1 MLTAKL
7 LTKRS
12 FAVSIYTGVDTMIK
26 RDLLLKKLIDYKDKD
41 IIKIITGIRRCGK
54 SYLLFEIY
62 YKYLIENGIDEKHI
76 ILINLESKK
85 NEYLRDANNLYNYVE
100 TQIKDKGKY
109 YIFIDEIQMVDG
121 FEDVVNGIK
130 ADFNSDLYI
139 TGSNSKL
146 LSSDINTKLRGRGIE
161 IKVYPLSF
169 KEYYE
174 NIGGDRQ
181 KAFNEYIMYGG
192 MPYVSTLDKDYEK
205 IEYLKMLND
214 TIGFKDI
221 IERNKIKNDSLF
233 NSLLELMCSQIG
245 SVVSPN
251 KIAKTLKSNNFK
263 TVDNETISNYLKYI
277 CDGFLFYKAY
287 RYDLKG
293 KEYLKTLNKY
303 YVCDMRLRNGKI
315 NFRQVE
321 MTHILENIVYLEL
334 IRRNYIVDIGKNDSQ
349 EIDFI
354 ARTYNDLYYIQV
366 SLSIENLETKARE
379 VSAFKGLDDGYK
391 KIIITMDNNPLI
403 RLEDGYK
410 TIHIFDFLLNED
422 ILKEI

>member
-1 MLTAKL
+1 
-7 LTKRS
+7 
-12 FAVSIYTGVDTMIK
+12 MIK
-26 RDLLLKKLIDYKDKD
+26 RDSLLQKLISYKDKD

-54 SYLLFEIY
+54 SYLLFNIY
-62 YKYLIENGIDEKHI
+62 YNYLVESGVDKEHI

-85 NEYLRDANNLYNYVE
+85 NEYLRNSDNLYNYIE
-100 TQIKDKGKY
+100 NKIIDNEKY
-109 YIFIDEIQMVDG
+109 YIFIDEIQMVED
-121 FEDVVNGIK
+121 FEDVVNGLK
-130 ADFNSDLYI
+130 TDFNSDLYI

-161 IKVYPLSF
+161 IKVFPLSF
-169 KEYYE
+169 KEYYD
-174 NIGGDRQ
+174 NIKGDKQ
-181 KAFNEYIMYGG
+181 AAFNDYVLYGG
-192 MPYVSTLDKDYEK
+192 MPYISTLEKDYEK
-205 IEYLKMLND
+205 IEYLKMINE

-221 IERNKIKNDSLF
+221 IERNKIRNEALF
-233 NSLLELMCSQIG
+233 DSLLELLCSQIG
-245 SVVSPN
+245 GVVSPN
-251 KIAKTLKSNNFK
+251 KIANTLKSNNFK
-263 TVDNETISNYLKYI
+263 TVDNETITNYLKHI
-277 CDGFLFYKAY
+277 CDGFLFYKAS
-287 RYDLKG
+287 RYDIKG

-303 YVCDMRLRNGKI
+303 YVCDMGLRNEKI

-366 SLSIENLETKARE
+366 SLSIENQETKKRE
-379 VSAFKGLDDGYK
+379 LSAFKGLDDGYK

-403 RLEDGYK
+403 RLENGYK
-410 TIHIFDFLLNED
+410 MIHIFDFLLNEN

>member
-1 MLTAKL
+1 
-7 LTKRS
+7 
-12 FAVSIYTGVDTMIK
+12 MIK
-26 RDLLLKKLIDYKDKD
+26 RDALLKKLIDSKDKD

-62 YKYLIENGIDEKHI
+62 YKYLIENGVDKEHI

-85 NEYLRDANNLYNYVE
+85 NELLRNSNNLYEYIEKKIIDN
-100 TQIKDKGKY
+100 KKY
-109 YIFIDEIQMVDG
+109 YIFIDEIQMVDN

-130 ADFNSDLYI
+130 VDFNSDLYI

-161 IKVYPLSF
+161 IKVFPLSF

-174 NIGGDRQ
+174 TIGGDKQ
-181 KAFNEYIMYGG
+181 QAFNNYIMYGG
-192 MPYVSTLDKDYEK
+192 MPYIATLDNNNEK
-205 IEYLKMLND
+205 IEYLKMINE

-221 IERNKIKNDSLF
+221 IERNKIKNEGLF
-233 NSLLELMCSQIG
+233 NSLLELLCSQIG
-245 SVVSPN
+245 GIVSSN
-251 KIAKTLKSNNFK
+251 KIANTLKSSNFK

-277 CDGFLFYKAY
+277 CDGFLFYKAS

-303 YVCDMRLRNGKI
+303 YVCDMGLRNEKI
-315 NFRQVE
+315 NFRQIE

-334 IRRNYIVDIGKNDSQ
+334 IRRNYIVDIGKNESR
-349 EIDFI
+349 EIDFV
-354 ARTYNDLYYIQV
+354 ARTHNDLYYIQV
-366 SLSIENLETKARE
+366 SLSIENNETKQRE
-379 VSAFKGLDDGYK
+379 ILSFKGLDDGYK
-391 KIIITMDNNPLI
+391 KIVVTMDNNPLI

-410 TIHIFDFLLNED
+410 MVNVFDFLLNEN

>member
-1 MLTAKL
+1 
-7 LTKRS
+7 
-12 FAVSIYTGVDTMIK
+12 MIK
-26 RDLLLKKLIDYKDKD
+26 RDALLKKLIDYKDKD

-62 YKYLIENGIDEKHI
+62 YKYLIENGVDKEHI

-85 NEYLRDANNLYNYVE
+85 NELLRNSNNLYEYIEKKIIDN
-100 TQIKDKGKY
+100 KKY
-109 YIFIDEIQMVDG
+109 YIFIDEIQMVDN

-130 ADFNSDLYI
+130 VDFNSDLYI

-161 IKVYPLSF
+161 IKVFPLSF

-174 NIGGDRQ
+174 TIGGDKQ
-181 KAFNEYIMYGG
+181 QAFNNYIMYGG
-192 MPYVSTLDKDYEK
+192 MPYIATLDNNNEK
-205 IEYLKMLND
+205 IEYLKMINE

-221 IERNKIKNDSLF
+221 IERNKIKNEGLF
-233 NSLLELMCSQIG
+233 NSLLELLCSQIG
-245 SVVSPN
+245 GIVSSN
-251 KIAKTLKSNNFK
+251 KIANTLKSSNFK

-277 CDGFLFYKAY
+277 CDGFLFYKAS

-303 YVCDMRLRNGKI
+303 YVCDMGLRNEKI
-315 NFRQVE
+315 NFRQIE

-334 IRRNYIVDIGKNDSQ
+334 IRRNYIVDIGKNESR
-349 EIDFI
+349 EIDFV
-354 ARTYNDLYYIQV
+354 ARTHNDLYYIQV
-366 SLSIENLETKARE
+366 SLSIENNETKQRE
-379 VSAFKGLDDGYK
+379 ILSFKGLDDGYK
-391 KIIITMDNNPLI
+391 KIVVTMDNNPLI

-410 TIHIFDFLLNED
+410 MVNVFDFLLNEN

>member
-1 MLTAKL
+1 
-7 LTKRS
+7 
-12 FAVSIYTGVDTMIK
+12 MIK
-26 RDLLLKKLIDYKDKD
+26 RNTLLEKLKDYKDKD

-62 YKYLIENGIDEKHI
+62 YKYLIETGIEKEHI

-85 NEYLRDANNLYNYVE
+85 NENLRDADNLYNYIE
-100 TQIKDKGKY
+100 KKIIDDGKY

-130 ADFNSDLYI
+130 TDFNSDLYI

-161 IKVYPLSF
+161 IKIYPLSF

-174 NIGGDRQ
+174 NIGGDKQ
-181 KAFNEYIMYGG
+181 EAFNEYIMYGG

-205 IEYLKMLND
+205 IEYLKMLNE
-214 TIGFKDI
+214 TIGYKDI
-221 IERNKIKNDSLF
+221 IERNKVKNEYLF
-233 NSLLELMCSQIG
+233 NSLLDLLCSQIG
-245 SVVSPN
+245 SIVSPN
-251 KIAKTLKSNNFK
+251 KIANTLKSNNFK
-263 TVDNETISNYLKYI
+263 TVDNETIASYLKYI
-277 CDGFLFYKAY
+277 CDGFLFYKAS

-303 YVCDMRLRNGKI
+303 YVCDMGLRNERI
-315 NFRQVE
+315 NFRQIE
-321 MTHILENIVYLEL
+321 MSHILENIVYLEL
-334 IRRNYIVDIGKNDSQ
+334 IRRNYIVDIGKNDSH

-366 SLSIENLETKARE
+366 SLSIENLETKERE
-379 VSAFKGLDDGYK
+379 LSAFKGLDEGYK
-391 KIIITMDNNPLI
+391 KIVIPMDNNPLI
-403 RLEDGYK
+403 RLEKGYK
-410 TIHIFDFLLNED
+410 MIHIFDFLLNEN